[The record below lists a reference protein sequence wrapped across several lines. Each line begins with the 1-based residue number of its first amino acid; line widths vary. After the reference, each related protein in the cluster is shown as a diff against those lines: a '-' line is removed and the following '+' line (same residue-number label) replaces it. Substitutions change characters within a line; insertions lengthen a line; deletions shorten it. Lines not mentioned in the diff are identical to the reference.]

1 MLLKNAKCH
10 SFLWLSCSPL
20 CLYTTSSL
28 PIHLLILHLDSFH
41 ILTIANNVAMNIGVH
56 LSFRISVLIFFGYIT
71 RSRIARSYSNSI
83 FNCLR
88 GLHTIFHSGCSNLH
102 SHKQCTRFP
111 FFYILTNIC
120 YLWSFWW
127 WPFWQMW
134 EFWFPFPWWLI
145 MLSIF
150 LMHLLTTC
158 TSSLGKYLFRSKDPL
173 FTKCE
178 NVGDKEIKGTE
189 KSTCQSKSRR
199 QCL

>member
-28 PIHLLILHLDSFH
+28 PIHLLILHLDGFH

-88 GLHTIFHSGCSNLH
+88 ELHTIFHSGCSNLH
-102 SHKQCTRFP
+102 PHKQRTRVP
-111 FFYILTNIC
+111 FSLYPHQHMLLVVLLIMAILTDVRI
-120 YLWSFWW
+120 
-127 WPFWQMW
+127 
-134 EFWFPFPWWLI
+134 LI
-145 MLSIF
+145 SISLMINDAEHF

-173 FTKCE
+173 FTKSE